1 MNKVYRK
8 LAFTNIKNNGSLYL
22 PYIISGIVTVAMF
35 YIMMFLNNSKGLEKI
50 YGSSYLTSIMA
61 LGVRTI
67 AVFSYIFIFYT
78 NSFIIK
84 RRKKEIGVYN
94 ILGMEKRHIAKL
106 MGIETVTVALI
117 AIIGGIVTG
126 ILFSKLSILL
136 LYKILA
142 VKETVKFPLRYH
154 KIEKPKTFNMIPSV
168 YKKFRTNVRNFLYVL
183 IYSIIYTTSLRLSQS
198 ISLSAIKPLSSAA
211 WILCASSGVTFVK
224 SGSHAF
230 TSFLINS

>member
-22 PYIISGIVTVAMF
+22 PYIVSGIVTVAMF

-50 YGSSYLTSIMA
+50 YGASYLTSIMA
-61 LGVRTI
+61 LGVRII

-94 ILGMEKRHIAKL
+94 ILGMEKRHIAKV

-126 ILFSKLSILL
+126 ILFSKG
-136 LYKILA
+136 K
-142 VKETVKFPLRYH
+142 
-154 KIEKPKTFNMIPSV
+154 
-168 YKKFRTNVRNFLYVL
+168 
-183 IYSIIYTTSLRLSQS
+183 
-198 ISLSAIKPLSSAA
+198 
-211 WILCASSGVTFVK
+211 
-224 SGSHAF
+224 
-230 TSFLINS
+230 

>member
-50 YGSSYLTSIMA
+50 YGASYLTSIMA

-106 MGIETVTVALI
+106 MGIETVTVAI
-117 AIIGGIVTG
+117 
-126 ILFSKLSILL
+126 
-136 LYKILA
+136 
-142 VKETVKFPLRYH
+142 
-154 KIEKPKTFNMIPSV
+154 
-168 YKKFRTNVRNFLYVL
+168 
-183 IYSIIYTTSLRLSQS
+183 S
-198 ISLSAIKPLSSAA
+198 ISD
-211 WILCASSGVTFVK
+211 
-224 SGSHAF
+224 
-230 TSFLINS
+230 